1 MLNRMMILMLTPSRG
16 VLMIPSRGRVR
27 SPPRPAVSMMNRLMF
42 DESEVSTKTTPLHAY
57 LPFNDPRC
65 QHVASILRKADGET
79 VRVGLLDK
87 GVGEAQVRWRWPE
100 GKRPD
105 SFPGDTRQGREKQVS
120 KLTDVKPD
128 GLELFFEQLGPTLPR
143 PRVDLILALPRPL
156 QLQRMLPM
164 IAQLGVDNLIL
175 TNAAKVEK
183 DYFGSHLIKYPEQ
196 LRAELVEGLTQVGTL
211 AQSQ

>member
-1 MLNRMMILMLTPSRG
+1 MLTPSRG
-16 VLMIPSRGRVR
+16 ALLLTPSRWRVR
-27 SPPRPAVSMMNRLMF
+27 VPPRAAVTMMNRLMF
-42 DESEVSTKTTPLHAY
+42 EESELSTTQDASKAPLHAY

-65 QHVASILRKADGET
+65 QHVARILRKADGET

-100 GKRPD
+100 GTRPD
-105 SFPGDTRQGREKQVS
+105 CFLGDTKTGRGKQAS
-120 KLTDVKPD
+120 KLTDLTPD
-128 GLELFFEQLGPTLPR
+128 GLEFFLEQLGPALTR

-211 AQSQ
+211 